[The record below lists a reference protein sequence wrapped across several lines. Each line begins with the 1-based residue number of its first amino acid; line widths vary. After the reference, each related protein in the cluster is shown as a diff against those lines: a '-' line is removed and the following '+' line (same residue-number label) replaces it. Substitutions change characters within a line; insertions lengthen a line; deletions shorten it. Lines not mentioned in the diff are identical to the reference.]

1 MTPEQRQQL
10 FVDEYNKL
18 VAKYG
23 YQIDAIIHTSQHGK
37 LMQMLPQLAVVAVDD
52 WSEDKSE
59 ITIS

>member
-10 FVDEYNKL
+10 FVDEYNEL

-23 YQIDAIIHTSQHGK
+23 YQIDAIIYTSQHGK
-37 LMQMLPQLAVVAVDD
+37 LMQILPQLAVVAVDD

-59 ITIS
+59 AT